1 MHTKE
6 EYFTEIR
13 DTGGISDS
21 ISGDEKDNITTG
33 GEAVTVGAEDN
44 ISGLIVDEFDTEI
57 PIMKRNVR
65 PVPVPKKIEP
75 RVIES
80 RPEKKPE
87 IRKEDNFT
95 IRFSSD
101 VRKRIPKGFNIE
113 DIGRIDL
120 LEAEKISNEGL
131 LLLTESDL
139 INELEDLNLDAL
151 MEAPLSHPAPESPLE
166 KIEVTLLS
174 DETAGP
180 LSDETLL
187 SDDDTEAEEPEWE
200 ESADEESMDLPE
212 EPLIIPEE
220 KAETGEVE
228 AEANAGPGAGA
239 GNNNEAEEMAA
250 VKTEDVPEAK
260 IGIGES
266 EVTISEETVAANHD
280 DPPELKIAID
290 ESGNPESDIEDIEAW
305 QPLEKEVRPEPATE
319 EPQTQ
324 DGNSEVYSAMVRD
337 VIPEEIR
344 KIEDINSTVS
354 FIDDELVD
362 RGEEEKTSI
371 FEENQLESIK
381 LRLNEI
387 MDTPVKIYEESDIDD
402 DQNRIPHSSMVLPEY
417 DESLELEFETDD
429 YRFRDDELDFVD
441 SSVFEEDYAKYIRN
455 IDDLY
460 GIRKRKE
467 ITRAVEI
474 LGLNESEIEFIEDR
488 LYHDDYEGVN
498 LDEIFSLIRFY
509 GPGSKEA
516 DLLERYCNYLLP
528 DSASL
533 FDDEKRSIE
542 EDVSS
547 RGALIFEENVRDI
560 ERKLGRE
567 VEVDETP
574 VVTVSEKVSDI
585 TDRIVI
591 IEDEFDVDRFVKEF
605 PDEKQPD
612 LKKLLKYLDG
622 LFEKL
627 PEDVVRNF
635 ADSEYF
641 DIYVNVLNE
650 IGI

>member
-1 MHTKE
+1 MNL
-6 EYFTEIR
+6 
-13 DTGGISDS
+13 DS
-21 ISGDEKDNITTG
+21 LMDGP
-33 GEAVTVGAEDN
+33 AVHGTV
-44 ISGLIVDEFDTEI
+44 
-57 PIMKRNVR
+57 
-65 PVPVPKKIEP
+65 
-75 RVIES
+75 ES
-80 RPEKKPE
+80 SLE
-87 IRKEDNFT
+87 
-95 IRFSSD
+95 
-101 VRKRIPKGFNIE
+101 
-113 DIGRIDL
+113 RID
-120 LEAEKISNEGL
+120 
-131 LLLTESDL
+131 
-139 INELEDLNLDAL
+139 
-151 MEAPLSHPAPESPLE
+151 
-166 KIEVTLLS
+166 VTLLS
-174 DETAGP
+174 DETSDSV
-180 LSDETLL
+180 SDERPLYGED
-187 SDDDTEAEEPEWE
+187 SEAEVSHLEDSATE
-200 ESADEESMDLPE
+200 ESTDLLE
-212 EPLIIPEE
+212 EPPVITEE
-220 KAETGEVE
+220 KAETEEAAAEEAAGHGEE
-228 AEANAGPGAGA
+228 KAEIP
-239 GNNNEAEEMAA
+239 EAEETVAVRA
-250 VKTEDVPEAK
+250 EGVPEVKT
-260 IGIGES
+260 GIGES
-266 EVTISEETVAANHD
+266 GGVMSEEAEAVNHED
-280 DPPELKIAID
+280 QPELQIATGESSVTEAEETGAVNQEDLPELKTGIS
-290 ESGNPESDIEDIEAW
+290 ESAVSEPDIVDIETL
-305 QPLEKEVRPEPATE
+305 QPLETEVPSGPAPEVQ
-319 EPQTQ
+319 QTL
-324 DGNSEVYSAMVRD
+324 NAVSVAYASMVRD
-337 VIPEEIR
+337 VIPEGIR

-362 RGEEEKTSI
+362 RGEEEKNSI

-387 MDTPVKIYEESDIDD
+387 LGNPVKIFEESDIDD
-402 DQNRIPHSSMVLPEY
+402 DQNRIPHASISLPEY

-441 SSVFEEDYAKYIRN
+441 SAVFEEDYPKYIRN

-528 DSASL
+528 ESSSL
-533 FDDEKRSIE
+533 FEDEKRSIE

-547 RGALIFEENVRDI
+547 RGALIFEENVKDI

-567 VEVDETP
+567 VEIYETP
-574 VVTVSEKVSDI
+574 VVSVSEKVGDI

-605 PDEKQPD
+605 PDEKQVD

-641 DIYVNVLNE
+641 DMYVNVLNE
-650 IGI
+650 VGI